1 MSLERLGNF
10 LSARGQPGD
19 ADQALAYYRR
29 ALEVRERLLAAN
41 PDSAQAARDVVVSHF
56 KLAGF
61 GTRTGDESLA
71 DRHARACLAV
81 LRRYVAAG
89 VTFDPPIMGLYAQ
102 LREAFGDGD

>member
-1 MSLERLGNF
+1 M
-10 LSARGQPGD
+10 
-19 ADQALAYYRR
+19 
-29 ALEVRERLLAAN
+29 
-41 PDSAQAARDVVVSHF
+41 VSHF